1 MTSLLSNTRRPD
13 IIFHSS
19 GRIDISARI
28 AKQLNIR
35 SGDVIDIMTE
45 RGEYYLYIRTRA
57 AIGRHEAQ
65 CFVTNNRAKH
75 CHSFRAY
82 STRLCRTMLALTDS
96 SVKVSLPCGA
106 PSEQAF
112 GTAIPVITKNKLQ

>member
-1 MTSLLSNTRRPD
+1 MTSLLPNTRRPD

-19 GRIDISARI
+19 GRIDISAHI

-35 SGDVIDIMTE
+35 SGDVIDIMAD
-45 RGEYYLYIRTRA
+45 RGEYYLYVRTRA

-75 CHSFRAY
+75 CHSLRAY
-82 STRLCRTMLALTDS
+82 STRLCRAILALTGS
-96 SVKVSLPCGA
+96 NTKASLPCGT
-106 PSEQAF
+106 PGEQSF
-112 GTAIPVITKNKLQ
+112 GTAIPVITKNKL